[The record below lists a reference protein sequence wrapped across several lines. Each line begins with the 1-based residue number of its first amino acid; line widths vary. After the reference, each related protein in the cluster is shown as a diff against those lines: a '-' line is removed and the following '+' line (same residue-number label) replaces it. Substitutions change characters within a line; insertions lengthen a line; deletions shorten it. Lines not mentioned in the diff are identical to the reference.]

1 MRYANQ
7 RIPFVDDQEDMH
19 RMLTDDGESAAGRRS

>member
-7 RIPFVDDQEDMH
+7 RTPFVDDQEDMH
-19 RMLTDDGESAAGRRS
+19 RMLTDDGESAMRW